1 MLLCFPQA
9 KDGEKLDRKQL
20 MQEAYQERLKEAQEL
35 ERKLARL
42 AKTMDHLERARRE
55 EEAPYLE
62 AAYQDRL
69 AQDKAYHEEQQEQQL
84 AAHRTAWEV
93 DIVEKRRLVFNG
105 NAAIYGCCMHLTGL
119 ANCNSDESANKR
131 FTSGCSAGLELCCAS
146 LS

>member
-1 MLLCFPQA
+1 MFCGLFVQA

-69 AQDKAYHEEQQEQQL
+69 AQDQAYHEEQQQQQL
-84 AAHRTAWEV
+84 EAHKMAWEV
-93 DIVEKRRLVFNG
+93 DIVEKHRCVCTTFLGCDPLCLV
-105 NAAIYGCCMHLTGL
+105 C
-119 ANCNSDESANKR
+119 
-131 FTSGCSAGLELCCAS
+131 
-146 LS
+146 

>member
-1 MLLCFPQA
+1 MAYQA

-69 AQDKAYHEEQQEQQL
+69 VQDKTYHEQQQEQQL
-84 AAHRTAWEV
+84 TAHRMAWEV
-93 DIVEKRRLVFNG
+93 DVVEKRRWG
-105 NAAIYGCCMHLTGL
+105 
-119 ANCNSDESANKR
+119 E
-131 FTSGCSAGLELCCAS
+131 
-146 LS
+146 